1 MSSNNEDDTSSAP
14 GGETSADYLI
24 SESGKQT
31 ETTKAKKSGFDS
43 VTDKIK
49 EKVSGPDSVT
59 DKIKEKVSGPDSVTD
74 KIKDKVTGAGES
86 IKERAA
92 STVGRDDD
100 EHKTKDLDSAQAS
113 PGKIGDAA
121 SDPTT
126 TGPTENLREKAA
138 KTIDETEDSEE
149 PA

>member
-14 GGETSADYLI
+14 GGESSADYLI

-49 EKVSGPDSVT
+49 EKVTGPDSVT
-59 DKIKEKVSGPDSVTD
+59 DKIKEKV
-74 KIKDKVTGAGES
+74 TGAGES
-86 IKERAA
+86 IKQGAA

-100 EHKTKDLDSAQAS
+100 DHKTRDLDSAQATQ
-113 PGKIGDAA
+113 GEIGDAA

-138 KTIDETEDSEE
+138 KTIDEGEDSEE

>member
-31 ETTKAKKSGFDS
+31 ETTKTKKSGFDS
-43 VTDKIK
+43 VADKIK
-49 EKVSGPDSVT
+49 EKVTGPDSVA
-59 DKIKEKVSGPDSVTD
+59 DKIKEKV
-74 KIKDKVTGAGES
+74 TGAGQS
-86 IKERAA
+86 IKEGAA
-92 STVGRDDD
+92 STVGRDDED
-100 EHKTKDLDSAQAS
+100 DKTKDLNSAQTRQ
-113 PGKIGDAA
+113 GKIGDAA
-121 SDPTT
+121 SDPKT

-138 KTIDETEDSEE
+138 KTIDESEDSEE

>member
-31 ETTKAKKSGFDS
+31 ETTKTKKSGFDS

-49 EKVSGPDSVT
+49 EKVTGPDSVT
-59 DKIKEKVSGPDSVTD
+59 DKIKE
-74 KIKDKVTGAGES
+74 KVTGAGES

-92 STVGRDDD
+92 STAGRDDD
-100 EHKTKDLDSAQAS
+100 EHKRSDLDSAQTS
-113 PGKIGDAA
+113 PGEIGDAT

-138 KTIDETEDSEE
+138 KTIDESEDSEE

>member
-1 MSSNNEDDTSSAP
+1 MSSNNEDDISSAP

-31 ETTKAKKSGFDS
+31 ETPKAKKSGFDS

-49 EKVSGPDSVT
+49 DKVSGPDSF
-59 DKIKEKVSGPDSVTD
+59 TD

-92 STVGRDDD
+92 STVRREDD

-138 KTIDETEDSEE
+138 KTIDEAEDSEE

>member
-49 EKVSGPDSVT
+49 EKVTGPDSVT
-59 DKIKEKVSGPDSVTD
+59 DKIKEKVTGPDSVTD
-74 KIKDKVTGAGES
+74 KIKEKVTGAGES
-86 IKERAA
+86 IREGAA

-100 EHKTKDLDSAQAS
+100 DHKTKDLESAQAS
-113 PGKIGDAA
+113 PGEIGDAA

-138 KTIDETEDSEE
+138 KTIDESEDSEE
-149 PA
+149 PT

>member
-14 GGETSADYLI
+14 GGESSADYLI

-31 ETTKAKKSGFDS
+31 ETTKAKKSGDS

-49 EKVSGPDSVT
+49 EKVTGPDSVT
-59 DKIKEKVSGPDSVTD
+59 DKIKEKV
-74 KIKDKVTGAGES
+74 TGAGDS
-86 IKERAA
+86 IKQGTAR
-92 STVGRDDD
+92 TVGRDDD
-100 EHKTKDLDSAQAS
+100 DHKTRDLDSAQATQ
-113 PGKIGDAA
+113 GEIGDAA

-138 KTIDETEDSEE
+138 KTIDEGEDSEE

>member
-14 GGETSADYLI
+14 GGESSADYLI

-49 EKVSGPDSVT
+49 EKVTGPDSVT
-59 DKIKEKVSGPDSVTD
+59 DKIKEKV
-74 KIKDKVTGAGES
+74 TGAGES
-86 IKERAA
+86 IKQGAA

-100 EHKTKDLDSAQAS
+100 DHKTRDLDSAQAT
-113 PGKIGDAA
+113 PGEIGDAA

-138 KTIDETEDSEE
+138 KTIDESEDSEE
-149 PA
+149 PT

>member
-31 ETTKAKKSGFDS
+31 ETTKTKKSGF
-43 VTDKIK
+43 
-49 EKVSGPDSVT
+49 
-59 DKIKEKVSGPDSVTD
+59 DSVTD

-113 PGKIGDAA
+113 PGKLGDAT

-138 KTIDETEDSEE
+138 KTIDESEDSEE

>member
-31 ETTKAKKSGFDS
+31 ETTKTKKSGFDS

-49 EKVSGPDSVT
+49 EKV
-59 DKIKEKVSGPDSVTD
+59 
-74 KIKDKVTGAGES
+74 TGAGQS
-86 IKERAA
+86 IKEGAA
-92 STVGRDDD
+92 STVGRDDGD
-100 EHKTKDLDSAQAS
+100 RKIKDLDSGQAR
-113 PGKIGDAA
+113 PGEIGDAA

-126 TGPTENLREKAA
+126 TGPTENLRGKAA
-138 KTIDETEDSEE
+138 KTIDESEDSEE
-149 PA
+149 PS